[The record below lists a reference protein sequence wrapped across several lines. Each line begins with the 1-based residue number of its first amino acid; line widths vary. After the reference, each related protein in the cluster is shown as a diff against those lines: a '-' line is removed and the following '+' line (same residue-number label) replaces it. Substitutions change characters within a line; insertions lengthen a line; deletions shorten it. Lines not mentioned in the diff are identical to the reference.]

1 MDLLYFGI
9 IGICVG
15 CAYALA
21 ALGISTLFNG
31 SGVLN
36 FAQGDLV
43 MVAALYVAVRTTSGG
58 NYYLASLEGI
68 LVVVGVSV
76 VLGLLFV
83 RSALARHRDIDL
95 IIVGTIGISI
105 VLGNLANNVLGS
117 QTYSLVSPW
126 KGVQLALGSYSI
138 KFDYFV
144 IVIATVVL
152 FAVFLFVYKRT
163 NIGLE
168 MRAMSADV
176 DGARLSGVPVGTL
189 TVVGWVIAGIT
200 GAIAGILLG
209 TIILVSASMGVA
221 LTVSGFAAAM
231 IGGIRNPWGAVLGGV
246 IMGLAETFAAGYLGT
261 AIRQSIAPV
270 IIIAVLLL
278 LPRGI
283 LSSRG
288 AKARVV

>member
-9 IGICVG
+9 IGVCVG

-43 MVAALYVAVRTTSGG
+43 MVAALYVAVRTTGG
-58 NYYLASLEGI
+58 GEYGLAALEGVLI
-68 LVVVGVSV
+68 VVAVSV

-83 RSALARHRDIDL
+83 RPALARHRDIDL
-95 IIVGTIGISI
+95 VIVGTIGISI
-105 VLGNLANNVLGS
+105 VLANLANNLLGS
-117 QTYSLVSPW
+117 ETYSLVSPW
-126 KGVQLALGSYSI
+126 RGVQLALGDYSI
-138 KFDYFV
+138 KLDYFV
-144 IVIATVVL
+144 IVVAAVLL
-152 FAVFLFVYKRT
+152 FAVFLLFYRRT
-163 NIGLE
+163 DIGLR
-168 MRAMSADV
+168 MRAMAADV
-176 DGARLSGVPVGTL
+176 DGARLSGVPVGVL
-189 TVVGWVIAGIT
+189 TVVGWSIAGIT

-209 TIILVSASMGVA
+209 TIILVSAAMGVA

-231 IGGIRNPWGAVLGGV
+231 IGGLRNPWGAVLGGV

-261 AIRQSIAPV
+261 AARQSVAPL
-270 IIIAVLLL
+270 IIILVLLL

-283 LSSRG
+283 LSTRG
-288 AKARVV
+288 TKARVV

>member
-58 NYYLASLEGI
+58 DYYLALLEGI

-76 VLGLLFV
+76 ALGLLFV

-105 VLGNLANNVLGS
+105 VLANLANIVLGS
-117 QTYSLVSPW
+117 ETYSLVSPW
-126 KGVQLALGSYSI
+126 RQIQLSLGSYSI
-138 KFDYFV
+138 KFDYFA
-144 IVIATVVL
+144 IVFATILL
-152 FAVFLFVYKRT
+152 FAVFLFVYRRT

-176 DGARLSGVPVGTL
+176 DAARLSGVPVGTL
-189 TVVGWVIAGIT
+189 TIVGWTIAGVT
-200 GAIAGILLG
+200 GAIAGVLLG
-209 TIILVSASMGVA
+209 TIILVSASRGVA

-246 IMGLAETFAAGYLGT
+246 IMGVAETFAAGYLGT
-261 AIRQSIAPV
+261 AVRQSIAPV
-270 IIIAVLLL
+270 IIIVVLLL

-283 LSSRG
+283 LSGRAS
-288 AKARVV
+288 KARVV